1 MSHVVDLEAQQQV
14 AQVTVAPHA
23 TGAFFPPLLS
33 SPSKRVVMGCDREE
47 DVGGAETRHE
57 MNILGPHMSNA
68 ASSLRSEAQSV
79 ISQAEG
85 VASIWP

>member
-1 MSHVVDLEAQQQV
+1 MV
-14 AQVTVAPHA
+14 
-23 TGAFFPPLLS
+23 
-33 SPSKRVVMGCDREE
+33 CDREE

-68 ASSLRSEAQSV
+68 AGSLRSKAQSV